1 MFVFFAAINHLS
13 RPLKKQKFTSTGLKV
28 HGLQF
33 VIDGFQSVLCV
44 SVFHGSLLVIIMV
57 YYD

>member
-1 MFVFFAAINHLS
+1 MFVFFTAINHLS

-33 VIDGFQSVLCV
+33 VIGGFQSVLCV